1 MNKWHVYE
9 WVKKR
14 FMDTGIVP
22 TKEEAWQT
30 FPGVEPEDIHEGF
43 EEFRAV
49 TQWGTVEEIKNE
61 YLHL

>member
-22 TKEEAWQT
+22 TKVEAWEA
-30 FPGVEPEDIHEGF
+30 FPDLDPEEIHEGF

-49 TQWGTVEEIKNE
+49 TQWGA
-61 YLHL
+61 